1 MNALPGDTPRSLP
14 QSAAFAVLP
23 DAVVLAFDEV
33 QVRTMITTPQG
44 KNLRARGR
52 FWLAREFNV
61 KVDEEIAPIR

>member
-52 FWLAREFNV
+52 FWLA
-61 KVDEEIAPIR
+61 P